1 MFDPHLAATRLPFRF
16 WRFLSKIS
24 SSTLRAR
31 PAAKKPEKKPLM
43 AAENS
48 QMLKLAG
55 GMAVGATALMMASA
69 LKQSLNLGL
78 R

>member
-1 MFDPHLAATRLPFRF
+1 
-16 WRFLSKIS
+16 
-24 SSTLRAR
+24 
-31 PAAKKPEKKPLM
+31 M

-55 GMAVGATALMMASA
+55 GMAVGATALMMAST
-69 LKQSLNLGL
+69 LKQSLKLGL